1 MWKMIC
7 ASRCQDTSEGSMV
20 VIWAPNRKESIEAR
34 EEDNEQTDIVRS
46 VRGFS
51 VTRRLRTLRFWPR
64 NSLLFS
70 QMRRSALPGQ
80 RVLTTKET
88 NSLFGRKPVRL
99 IRHSAEYCRSQGK
112 WRHPVILFSDYFRE
126 TRDCYTW

>member
-70 QMRRSALPGQ
+70 QVRRSALPGQ
-80 RVLTTKET
+80 SSDNQGNELPVWTEA
-88 NSLFGRKPVRL
+88 RKT
-99 IRHSAEYCRSQGK
+99 HTS
-112 WRHPVILFSDYFRE
+112 
-126 TRDCYTW
+126 